1 MYRRIRDSK
10 RLSYPSRL
18 LIFFIYFDDSCQN
31 SYLKMYQTDLRQIF
45 KIGRTMAVDDQSE
58 ISFSIPTMTLP

>member
-1 MYRRIRDSK
+1 MCRRIETVRD
-10 RLSYPSRL
+10 LVIHPGCY
-18 LIFFIYFDDSCQN
+18 FFIYFDDSCQN